1 MPYTLFAFIPSL
13 LLTVLFTA
21 WLLPVLR
28 KRHVGQRILEVGP
41 KWHLSKEGTP
51 TMGGLAFLAA
61 ITLVGCVFCA
71 VTGLTGNG
79 VHGAVLVLAYALLNG
94 LIGIVDDA
102 AKLRKKQNEGLLP
115 WQKLLLQTTFA
126 AAFLALWRLF
136 YGGSPLP
143 LPFHSS
149 VDLGIFYYPA
159 ALLFLLG
166 SVNFVNLTDGIDGL
180 AATVS
185 LIAGAFYTVFAL
197 LRGDALLMLVAAALS
212 GGALG
217 FLFFNAHPA
226 KIFMGDTGSLYLG
239 GLLAGCAFLSQSPLT
254 LLPAGLIFYAEGLSV
269 ILQVAIYKLRKKR
282 LFRMAPLHHHFEKG
296 GWSEWRIV
304 GVFSLAAVL
313 AAAAGLPILL

>member
-1 MPYTLFAFIPSL
+1 M
-13 LLTVLFTA
+13 
-21 WLLPVLR
+21 
-28 KRHVGQRILEVGP
+28 
-41 KWHLSKEGTP
+41 
-51 TMGGLAFLAA
+51 MGD
-61 ITLVGCVFCA
+61 
-71 VTGLTGNG
+71 G
-79 VHGAVLVLAYALLNG
+79 VHGTVLVLAYALANG

-126 AAFLALWRLF
+126 AGFLALWRLY
-136 YGGSPLP
+136 YGASPLP
-143 LPFHSS
+143 LPFHNSI
-149 VDLGIFYYPA
+149 DLGIFYYPA

-197 LRGDALLMLVAAALS
+197 LKGDVLLLLVAAALS
-212 GGALG
+212 GGVLG

-226 KIFMGDTGSLYLG
+226 KLFMGDTGSLYLG
-239 GLLAGCAFLSQSPLT
+239 GLLAGCAFLSRSPLT
-254 LLPAGLIFYAEGLSV
+254 LLPAGLIFYAEGFSV
-269 ILQVAIYKLRKKR
+269 ILQVAVYKLRKKR